1 MKDVLQLHNSY
12 RFFLLWKRFGKWNAG
27 GTLRGCGATTWH
39 WKVRTMAKKEQRHEL
54 GSQGGRSLSL
64 CSSFASPINWRSL
77 MTSRKLSTAD
87 HPQVHSTI
95 ANPNV
100 TCLLHLF
107 SIQCQECHHSRPEGE
122 ELIKLSAVRE
132 PIWLWL
138 IMSSC
143 SKASLLQKGLIS
155 WHVWASPVTFS
166 HNQWTCNCTI
176 GQMDCETDAY
186 TADRNE
192 PWNGNDS
199 IAP

>member
-1 MKDVLQLHNSY
+1 
-12 RFFLLWKRFGKWNAG
+12 
-27 GTLRGCGATTWH
+27 
-39 WKVRTMAKKEQRHEL
+39 MAKKEQRHEL

-64 CSSFASPINWRSL
+64 CSSFASTEGLWWPVGNFQLLIILRYIPQLQTLMSL
-77 MTSRKLSTAD
+77 D
-87 HPQVHSTI
+87 
-95 ANPNV
+95 
-100 TCLLHLF
+100 CLLPLL

-132 PIWLWL
+132 TIWLWL

-155 WHVWASPVTFS
+155 CHVWALPVNFF
-166 HNQWTCNCTI
+166 HHQRTCNCTI
-176 GQMDCETDAY
+176 GQMDCETDGY

-192 PWNGNDS
+192 PWNGKDS